1 MAIFNVYYLKYFCD
15 AVKFGGLSESAQNN
29 FVTQS
34 AISQAIRKLEKHF
47 GVALITH
54 HPNKLKLTHE
64 GELLYESSK
73 RLFIC
78 INDLSAVVK
87 NKEGVVRG
95 STEFACSHSFALA
108 LLPKHMKEFQKC
120 FPSIKISFRLAH
132 TDAIKRWVQRGII
145 DFGIVLDNDDLT
157 AFEKE
162 EIYKGHYKLYYS
174 SKIKDPSKLP
184 FIMSE
189 EQKETLELKKLYQ
202 NKYLKD
208 LDKGLEVSSWE
219 VIASFADQGLGIGF
233 MPDYVAANKKGLK
246 VLNLGLDPIPY
257 KIYVIYSKS
266 CPLNQASEKFID
278 FLKAENKRRK
288 AEGKGERL
296 KAEGERMKSN

>member
-1 MAIFNVYYLKYFCD
+1 MAVFNVYYLKYFFD
-15 AVKFGGLSESAQNN
+15 AVKFGGLSESAQKN

-47 GVALITH
+47 GVPLITH
-54 HPNKLKLTHE
+54 HPNKLKLTFE

-73 RLFIC
+73 RLFASIEE
-78 INDLSAVVK
+78 LSESVM
-87 NKEGVVRG
+87 NKAGEVRG

-108 LLPKHMKEFQKC
+108 LLPVHMKQFQKNY
-120 FPSIKISFRLAH
+120 PGIKISFRLAH
-132 TDAIKRWVQRGII
+132 TDAIKKWVQRGIV

-162 EIYKGHYKLYYS
+162 EIYNGHYKLYYS
-174 SKIKDPSKLP
+174 SKIKNHSKLP

-189 EQKETLELKKLYQ
+189 EQKETVELKKLYY
-202 NKYLKD
+202 NKYKKD
-208 LDKGLEVSSWE
+208 LEKGLEVSSWE

-257 KIYVIYSKS
+257 KIYAIHSKS
-266 CPLNQASEKFID
+266 CPINQASQRFLD
-278 FLKAENKRRK
+278 FFKDI
-288 AEGKGERL
+288 
-296 KAEGERMKSN
+296 